1 MVGGGPSIT
10 QLLTCRPCE
19 QPGWRTTGEGG
30 SNKRAQREGGTSL
43 AAQWV
48 RLCFTAGDTGSN
60 SGRATEIPHA
70 AQHKTATKRWELAKT
85 SPPRW
90 LTCSLLSALSSLGS
104 STGFSGG
111 TVSRSLQTFAWERRE
126 ERPVINLHLGQKE
139 PDHPGF
145 LRASVASLAMG
156 MMAQITQVML
166 GKDQLP
172 PGPSQALTTFLLVLC
187 FPSLANY
194 GIVSQNSN
202 IFFKWIM
209 FHYSTG

>member
-1 MVGGGPSIT
+1 MV
-10 QLLTCRPCE
+10 
-19 QPGWRTTGEGG
+19 
-30 SNKRAQREGGTSL
+30 
-43 AAQWV
+43 
-48 RLCFTAGDTGSN
+48 
-60 SGRATEIPHA
+60 
-70 AQHKTATKRWELAKT
+70 KT

-90 LTCSLLSALSSLGS
+90 LTCSLLSALFSLGS
-104 STGFSGG
+104 GTGFSGG

-126 ERPVINLHLGQKE
+126 ERSVINLHLGQKE
-139 PDHPGF
+139 PDHLGF

-202 IFFKWIM
+202 IFFFNGSCSITVQDDLISKYSQKGRDQAIHSGGGVGRCFLLDSMLDFPITDMYM
-209 FHYSTG
+209 FNHENF